1 MDAAASRKLLGLVGL
16 GVRGRL
22 AVVGVQ
28 MVREAALKGKLAY
41 AIVAPDVSRHSLDK
55 IVPLLEAKR
64 IRYTMGP
71 GASELGQA
79 VGKEQTAVVGIV
91 DWKLARG
98 VRAIV
103 EAADAGRDEAA
114 PDGGRDTGAA
124 APDRRGV

>member
-1 MDAAASRKLLGLVGL
+1 MDAVAARKLLGLVGL

-28 MVREAALKGKLAY
+28 MVREAALKGKLAF

-71 GASELGQA
+71 GARELGQA
-79 VGKEQTAVVGIV
+79 VGREQTAVVGIV

-103 EAADAGRDEAA
+103 EAAEGGRDDAA
-114 PDGGRDTGAA
+114 PDVDRDPGAA